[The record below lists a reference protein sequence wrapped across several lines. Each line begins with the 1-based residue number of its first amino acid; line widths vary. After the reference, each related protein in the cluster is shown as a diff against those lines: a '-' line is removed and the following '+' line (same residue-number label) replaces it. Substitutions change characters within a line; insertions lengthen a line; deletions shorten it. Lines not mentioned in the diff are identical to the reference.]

1 MVVQRILA
9 RCYINEA
16 RRVVDEDPQGAEGLF
31 DLAEKTL
38 LAYDDC
44 TLALDD
50 GDEERRRRAGE
61 MDFQDDENDM
71 QVSSSWRRGPVWCDV
86 AARCVPT

>member
-1 MVVQRILA
+1 MCYVAYVQRILA

-16 RRVVDEDPQGAEGLF
+16 RRIVDDDPEGAEGLF

-44 TLALDD
+44 TLALED
-50 GDEERRRRAGE
+50 GDEERRRQAGE
-61 MDFQDDENDM
+61 MDFQDDEDDM
-71 QVSSSWRRGPVWCDV
+71 QVSIRSGRMLCQV
-86 AARCVPT
+86 AA